1 MKGAVVTPAHRLLM
15 DYGQIAL
22 GSAIGALAYPLFLV
36 PNNIAPGGIT
46 GLATILNYVFGF
58 SVGITSLILNIP
70 MFLAGFRT
78 MGKRFVLRTLVATLL
93 FSIMID
99 LIKVQPLTHD
109 PLIAA
114 IFGGVLLGLGLA
126 VILRGGATTG
136 GTDMLA
142 RMVHKYL
149 SGISVGIFLFSF
161 DFLVVLTAGFTI
173 SAEKAMNAM
182 ICIFICS
189 KVVDTVLTG
198 IGTDK
203 ACYII
208 SKSHERITARL
219 LNELQR
225 GVTVMDATGGF
236 SGKNVKMLLCVV
248 GRMEVVA
255 LKNIVREED
264 KNAFV
269 FITETHE
276 TLGEGFHD
284 LGSESL

>member
-1 MKGAVVTPAHRLLM
+1 MKGVVVTSARRLLM
-15 DYGQIAL
+15 DYVQIAL

-78 MGKRFVLRTLVATLL
+78 MGKRFVLRTLAATLI
-93 FSIMID
+93 FSVMID
-99 LIKVQPLTHD
+99 LIKLQPLTHD

-114 IFGGVLLGLGLA
+114 IFGGTLLGLGLA

-149 SGISVGIFLFSF
+149 AGISVGVFLFFF

-203 ACYII
+203 ACYVI
-208 SKSHERITARL
+208 SKNHERISARL

-236 SGKNVKMLLCVV
+236 SGQNIKMLLCVV
-248 GRMEVVA
+248 GRMEVMG

-264 KNAFV
+264 KDAFM

-284 LGSESL
+284 LAGESL

>member
-1 MKGAVVTPAHRLLM
+1 MKGAVKIPLARQII
-15 DYGQIAL
+15 DYAQIISGCAL
-22 GSAIGALAYPLFLV
+22 GAVAYPLFLV

-58 SVGITSLILNIP
+58 SVGITSLVLNLP
-70 MFLAGFRT
+70 MFLVGFRT
-78 MGKRFVLRTLVATLL
+78 MGKRFVLRTLVATVV
-93 FSIMID
+93 FSVLID
-99 LIKVQPLTHD
+99 LIRLKPLTRD
-109 PLIAA
+109 PLMAA
-114 IFGGVLLGLGLA
+114 IFGGTLLGLGIA

-149 SGISVGIFLFSF
+149 PGISVGAFLFLF
-161 DFLVVLTAGFTI
+161 DFLVVLAAGFTI

-182 ICIFICS
+182 IAIFICS

-198 IGTDK
+198 VGTDK
-203 ACYII
+203 ACYVI
-208 SKSHERITARL
+208 SKNHERITARL
-219 LNELQR
+219 LSELQR

-236 SGKNVKMLLCVV
+236 SGKSVKMLVCVV
-248 GRMEVVA
+248 GRMEVMG

-264 KNAFV
+264 SQAFV

-284 LGSESL
+284 LASENL